1 MLFRPCGK
9 PDGAGRRNAFNA
21 GPVLHQPEDFIPGQ
35 HHVTMKHPHDA
46 GDGIGGPQRNGQ
58 YRTTGPSPFPAWK
71 TIRGTYTFLASP
83 LQSRCFTRLPA
94 TLPGTAR
101 SGQILYMN
109 RRKAVFSIPRKPL
122 QHGLHHKQHDRPHIN
137 GRQHHGGATQEEP
150 VSTGQYH
157 PSELGFRMPPRPPRI
172 QQKKHSRSG

>member
-46 GDGIGGPQRNGQ
+46 DGGIGGPRRNGQ
-58 YRTTGPSPFPAWK
+58 YRTTGPVTFPSVENNPGNVYVSGS
-71 TIRGTYTFLASP
+71 TASIT
-83 LQSRCFTRLPA
+83 LFYLSSR
-94 TLPGTAR
+94 TAR

-109 RRKAVFSIPRKPL
+109 RLKAVFSIPRKPL
-122 QHGLHHKQHDRPHIN
+122 QHGLHHKQHDGPHIN